1 MSVNV
6 GQVELPHAAARGGV
20 SARRDFLRL
29 WGGQTASMLGTQV
42 GLVALPLTAALY
54 LDAGPAQMGL
64 LTAAGT
70 APYLLLGLP
79 AGVRIDRRRRRPVM
93 IGADLA
99 RACLLTAIP
108 LLAVAGLLTM
118 ELLIAIALL
127 TGTCSMLFEL
137 AYPSYLPS
145 LVGRDGLVAAHARLS
160 ASRSLSEVGGPGI
173 AAVLVQA
180 ISAPFVLVLDAL
192 SFLASALGLLSIRTP
207 EPAPDRRGPC
217 DVRREV
223 VEGLRT
229 TFGNR
234 VLRAGACAAGTHNL
248 CWGAIEAVLVLYV
261 VRDLGLSASAY
272 AVGLAAGA
280 AGGLVG
286 ALASAR
292 LIRRLGIGR
301 AVISCAAVCCSAPL
315 LIPLLA
321 SGTTAMATLA
331 GALFLRGL
339 GGIPWD
345 IQMITLR
352 QTMVSNE
359 LLGRVTSSY
368 MLLSL
373 GGLSLGAVAGGG
385 LGAALGLHETV
396 LLAAAGLS
404 LSWLWLLFSPVR
416 GLRAVDPAAAGS

>member
-1 MSVNV
+1 MER
-6 GQVELPHAAARGGV
+6 VELPQATARAAASVRT
-20 SARRDFLRL
+20 DFLKL

-54 LDAGPAQMGL
+54 LDAGPGQMGL

-79 AGVRIDRRRRRPVM
+79 AGVRIDRRCRRPVM

-99 RACLLTAIP
+99 RAALLAAIP
-108 LLAVAGLLTM
+108 LLAVAGALTV
-118 ELLIAIALL
+118 EILIAIALAI
-127 TGTCSMLFEL
+127 GTCTMLFEL
-137 AYPSYLPS
+137 AYPSYLPT

-160 ASRSLSEVGGPGI
+160 ASRSLSEVGGPGL

-180 ISAPFVLVLDAL
+180 ISAPFVLLLDAV
-192 SFLASALGLLSIRTP
+192 SFLGSALGLSTIRTP
-207 EPAPDRRGPC
+207 EPAPERRGAL

-223 VEGLRT
+223 AEGLRT

-234 VLRAGACAAGTHNL
+234 MLRAGACAAGTHNL

-272 AVGLAAGA
+272 ALGLAAGA
-280 AGGLVG
+280 AGGLIG
-286 ALASAR
+286 AIASGP
-292 LIRRLGIGR
+292 LIRRLGMGP
-301 AVISCAAVCCSAPL
+301 AVITCAVVCCTAPL
-315 LIPLLA
+315 LIPALAGAAPAMLLLA
-321 SGTTAMATLA
+321 F
-331 GALFLRGL
+331 ALFLRGL

-345 IQMITLR
+345 IQMVTLR
-352 QTMVSNE
+352 QMIVPDE

-368 MLLSL
+368 MLFSL
-373 GGLSLGAVAGGG
+373 GGLSLGAVTGGA
-385 LGAALGLHETV
+385 LGAALGLHQTV

-404 LSWLWLLFSPVR
+404 LSWLWLLLAPVR
-416 GLRAVDPAAAGS
+416 TLRTVDPIPADG

>member
-1 MSVNV
+1 MSVHV
-6 GQVELPHAAARGGV
+6 GQVELPHAAARGGGSV
-20 SARRDFLRL
+20 RRDFLKL

-79 AGVRIDRRRRRPVM
+79 AGVRIDRRCRRPVM
-93 IGADLA
+93 IGADLV
-99 RACLLTAIP
+99 RACLLAAIP

-118 ELLIAIALL
+118 EGLIAIALL
-127 TGTCSMLFEL
+127 AGTCSMLFEL

-145 LVGRDGLVAAHARLS
+145 LVGREGLVAAHARLS
-160 ASRSLSEVGGPGI
+160 ASRSLSEVGGPGL
-173 AAVLVQA
+173 AAALVQA
-180 ISAPFVLVLDAL
+180 VSAPFVLLLDAV

-261 VRDLGLSASAY
+261 VRRLGMPAEVYALAF
-272 AVGLAAGA
+272 AVGAAGA
-280 AGGLVG
+280 VLGS
-286 ALASAR
+286 LASAP
-292 LIRRLGIGR
+292 LARRLGVGR
-301 AVISCAAVCCSAPL
+301 AIVASAAVSCTAL
-315 LIPLLA
+315 LLLA
-321 SGTTAMATLA
+321 LIDDAGTGAILLA
-331 GALFLRGL
+331 AAFFLRGL
-339 GGIPWD
+339 G
-345 IQMITLR
+345 
-352 QTMVSNE
+352 
-359 LLGRVTSSY
+359 
-368 MLLSL
+368 
-373 GGLSLGAVAGGG
+373 
-385 LGAALGLHETV
+385 
-396 LLAAAGLS
+396 
-404 LSWLWLLFSPVR
+404 
-416 GLRAVDPAAAGS
+416 

>member
-6 GQVELPHAAARGGV
+6 GRVELPHAAERGDASV
-20 SARRDFLRL
+20 RRDFLKL
-29 WGGQTASMLGTQV
+29 WGGQTASMFGTQV
-42 GLVALPLTAALY
+42 GLVALPLTAALH
-54 LDAGPAQMGL
+54 LDAGPGQMGL
-64 LTAAGT
+64 LTAAAT

-99 RACLLTAIP
+99 RAGLLASIP

-118 ELLIAIALL
+118 ELLIAIALVI
-127 TGTCSMLFEL
+127 GTCTMLFEL

-160 ASRSLSEVGGPGI
+160 ASRSLSEVGGPGL
-173 AAVLVQA
+173 AALLVQA
-180 ISAPFVLVLDAL
+180 VSAPVVLLLDAL
-192 SFLASALGLLSIRTP
+192 SFLGSALGLLGIRTP
-207 EPAPDRRGPC
+207 EAAPERRGPC

-223 VEGLRT
+223 REGLRT

-234 VLRAGACAAGTHNL
+234 MLRAGACAAGTHNL

-261 VRDLGLSASAY
+261 VRELGLSASAY
-272 AVGLAAGA
+272 ALGLAAGA
-280 AGGLVG
+280 VGGLLG
-286 ALASAR
+286 ALGSAR
-292 LIRRLGIGR
+292 LIRRLGMGP
-301 AVISCAAVCCSAPL
+301 AVIACAVVCCTSPL

-321 SGTTAMATLA
+321 GGGPAMLTLA

-352 QTMVSNE
+352 QTIVPDE

-368 MLLSL
+368 MLISL
-373 GGLSLGAVAGGG
+373 GGLSLGAVTGGA
-385 LGAALGLHETV
+385 LGAAVGLHETV

-416 GLRAVDPAAAGS
+416 RLRALDPVPAGG